1 MNEIKLSIQQSQD
14 LVTKIRAALDAAF
27 DSINTTT
34 PHGKV
39 YRAEEECFIMK
50 KAYLVLLKKMEVPK
64 SDWRKYK
71 DIAVNHFDINE
82 NDL

>member
-14 LVTKIRAALDAAF
+14 LVTKIRAVLDSAF
-27 DSINTTT
+27 DSINTQTK
-34 PHGKV
+34 HGKV

-64 SDWRKYK
+64 SDWREFKNIGVK
-71 DIAVNHFDINE
+71 HFDINE